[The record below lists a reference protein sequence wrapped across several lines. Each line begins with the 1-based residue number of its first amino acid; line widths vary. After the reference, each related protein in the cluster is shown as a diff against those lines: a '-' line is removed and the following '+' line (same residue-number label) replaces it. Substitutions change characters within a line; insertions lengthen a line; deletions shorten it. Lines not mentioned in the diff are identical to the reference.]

1 MAASE
6 LRGPLAKMRAA
17 LEGEQAQYQLRV
29 GDEALDLNGL
39 LGNTLK
45 LTFLEQINCVHCG
58 RATKKSFN
66 QGYCFPCFK
75 RLAQCDSCIVSPE
88 KCHYFEGTCR
98 EPEWGDE
105 HCMIDHIV
113 YLANSSGVKVGITR
127 HSQVPTRWIDQGAVA
142 ALPIYRVSNRL
153 QSGLLETIYKA
164 HVADKTSWQAML
176 KGSPDEVDLAASRDE
191 LAAECANEVAML
203 QQRFGV
209 QALQAIDSVPPQHI
223 SYPVLEYPTKVK
235 SMNFDKQSKVEG
247 QLLGI
252 KGQYLI
258 FDTGVINIRK
268 FGGYQV
274 AFSSLE

>member
-1 MAASE
+1 MAESE

-17 LEGEQAQYQLRV
+17 LDGEQAQYQLRV
-29 GDEALDLNGL
+29 GDDALDLNGL

-176 KGSPDEVDLAASRDE
+176 KGSPDEVDLAARRDE